1 MAEKV
6 QINGDAMAA
15 GGDLDLVA
23 FSKALGTSVD
33 PKDHEEGGDS
43 LGKESSEETSE
54 EGEGQEVLEDPR
66 LKADSEEKSE
76 ESESD
81 AEEEEAEEDADDKPK
96 KEAAKKPK
104 HVETPDGL
112 KFERKELSVKTAD
125 GDSVKIPNDAKIKVT
140 VNGKEKEMFLQDV
153 INKASGV
160 ERISEENN
168 KFAKFKQEEMAA
180 LSKERMELD
189 QQAMLVE
196 DSANKIKHINKLANE
211 GKPIDT
217 IVYLARLAGQ
227 NPIEAVKKFM
237 DSTSKWN
244 QYLQSQNAE
253 GLAAFYD
260 RLQVG
265 IDKVELEE
273 ERQKIAAERKRG
285 ELQKTA
291 SSIGQYA
298 TAEIARFGVTD
309 KDFAEKA
316 NELAKSKKFSSEDP
330 KQRVDQVFDALHED
344 RIVKF
349 VKEISPESLKDDA
362 LIDMIFDV
370 TFRKGLLRPDQV
382 REVVAGVLGKE
393 AAEEKRRITEN
404 LNRKAQKGRT
414 SKAGSG
420 IRQVPKGTPV
430 TEREWEDLMD
440 LEN

>member
-6 QINGDAMAA
+6 QINGDALAA

-43 LGKESSEETSE
+43 LGKESSEESSE
-54 EGEGQEVLEDPR
+54 EGEGQELLEDPR

-76 ESESD
+76 ESDSD
-81 AEEEEAEEDADDKPK
+81 AEEEEAEKDSDDEPK
-96 KEAAKKPK
+96 KEAAKKTK

-125 GDSVKIPNDAKIKVT
+125 GSSVKVPNDAKVKVI
-140 VNGKEKEMFLQDV
+140 VNGKEKEMYLQDV

-168 KFAKFKQEEMAA
+168 KFAKFKQQELDVLA
-180 LSKERMELD
+180 KEKLELD
-189 QQAMLVE
+189 QQATLIQ
-196 DSANKIKHINKLANE
+196 DSAQKIKHINKLSAE

-237 DSTSKWN
+237 ASTAQWN
-244 QYLQSQNAE
+244 QYLASQNE
-253 GLAAFYD
+253 TGLAAFYD

-273 ERQKIAAERKRG
+273 ERQKIAAERKQG
-285 ELQKTA
+285 ELLKTA
-291 SSIGQYA
+291 TSIGQYA
-298 TAEIARFGVTD
+298 TAEIEKFGVTD
-309 KDFAEKA
+309 KDFADKA
-316 NELAKSKKFSSEDP
+316 NELAKARKFTSEDP

-344 RIVKF
+344 RIVKL
-349 VKEISPESLKDDA
+349 VKEVSPESLNDDA
-362 LIDMIFDV
+362 LIDTIFDV
-370 TFRKGLLRPDQV
+370 TFRKGLLRTDQV
-382 REVVAGVLGKE
+382 REVIAGVLGKE
-393 AAEEKRRITEN
+393 AQEEKRRITEN

-420 IRQVPKGTPV
+420 IRQVQKGSPT

-440 LEN
+440 LDS